1 MLKFRSENGQEFG
14 RKTVSLG
21 RKTVKNFDH
30 KTDVM
35 GAENGRENGVGSC
48 VGKQTKFVV
57 ILVEFQLRID
67 TEVWVE
73 IWFRRTII

>member
-1 MLKFRSENGQEFG
+1 
-14 RKTVSLG
+14 
-21 RKTVKNFDH
+21 
-30 KTDVM
+30 M

-57 ILVEFQLRID
+57 ILMEFQLRID

-73 IWFRRTII
+73 IWFRWWEHGPVFWIGIGRAAFPNPR